1 METMTAELAD
11 ISDCKKTLDIEIP
24 QDVVDAEIT
33 HIAQDFARK
42 ARVPGFRP
50 GKAPIGVVKT
60 RYREEIV
67 SEMMQH
73 LMPKYFGDA
82 IDERKLDIVKAPHFE
97 SVDYAIGRALRFK
110 AVFEVYPKLDITN
123 YAGIPVDE
131 APTTIEESE
140 VEAALK
146 KLQEDMAE
154 LVPVEEDRAIREGD
168 FVEISFSGTM
178 ADSDQPPIT
187 ADKAVCEVG
196 GRTTLKEFTEN
207 LLGTKVND
215 EKTFNVAY
223 RPDYPEKRLAG
234 QTVEYKVK
242 VETIKE
248 KELPE
253 INDEFAQR
261 LGDYKTMEELKAKIR
276 EDLKK
281 HKENTAQEQMR
292 EKLLEWLE
300 NNNEFEIPESL
311 AERQLQIRVQRLLRD
326 LARQGINPQRL
337 DVDWGKI
344 REDQRQQAVRDVK
357 GSLILDYISDKERI
371 AVTDEDI
378 ETEITNIA
386 TETQRPKEKVRE
398 VLKRDS
404 GLDRLQDQIR
414 HKKTLDFLQSQAHIQ
429 PMVS

>member
-1 METMTAELAD
+1 MTAELAD

-24 QDVVDAEIT
+24 QDVVGAEIS

-42 ARVPGFRP
+42 PRVPGFRP

-140 VEAALK
+140 VETALK

-154 LVPVEEDRAIREGD
+154 LVPVEEDRTIKEGD

-178 ADSDQPPIT
+178 ADGDQPPIT

-196 GRTTLKEFTEN
+196 GRTTLKEFTDN

-223 RPDYPEKRLAG
+223 RPDYPEKKLAG

-253 INDEFAQR
+253 INDEFGQR
-261 LGDYKTMEELKAKIR
+261 LGDYKTMEALKAKIR

-311 AERQLQIRVQRLLRD
+311 VERQLQIRVQRLLRD

-378 ETEITNIA
+378 ETEITNIP
-386 TETQRPKEKVRE
+386 TETQRPREKVRE

>member
-1 METMTAELAD
+1 MKAELAD
-11 ISDCKKTLDIEIP
+11 TSDCKKTLDIEIP

-82 IDERKLDIVKAPHFE
+82 IDERKLDIVRAPHFE
-97 SVDYAIGRALRFK
+97 SVDYAIGRTLRFK

-123 YAGIPVDE
+123 YAGIPIDE

-154 LVPVEEDRAIREGD
+154 LVPVEEDRAIKEGD

-207 LLGTKVND
+207 LLGTKVDD

-223 RPDYPEKRLAG
+223 RPDYPEKKLAG

-311 AERQLQIRVQRLLRD
+311 VERQLQIRVQRLLRD